1 MNSPFKTGPV
11 SRRRLRVASGMPAI
25 ILFAVGCAST
35 PPIPAV
41 NLQAAQQS
49 IANAERVE
57 AGTHA
62 AVELGEAREKLLA
75 AQRAV
80 NDKQMLAAGRLA
92 DEARAEADLA
102 VAKTGVAKA
111 TAVNAD
117 LERNNAALVE
127 EMQRKTGDSR

>member
-1 MNSPFKTGPV
+1 MNPLPKFAHV
-11 SRRRLRVASGMPAI
+11 SRRRLRFAVPAI
-25 ILFAVGCAST
+25 LLFTAACAST
-35 PPIPAV
+35 PPIPSAS
-41 NLQAAQQS
+41 LQAAQQS

-62 AVELGEAREKLLA
+62 AADLSEARDKLSA

-80 NDKQMLAAGRLA
+80 ERKEMLVAQRLA
-92 DEARAEADLA
+92 DEAHAEAELA

-111 TAVNAD
+111 NAVNAD
-117 LERNNAALVE
+117 MERSNAALVE

>member
-1 MNSPFKTGPV
+1 MNPPPKLAQV
-11 SRRRLRVASGMPAI
+11 SRHRLRFAVPAI
-25 ILFAVGCAST
+25 LLFTAACAST
-35 PPIPAV
+35 PPIPSA

-62 AVELGEAREKLLA
+62 AAELSEARNKLSA

-80 NDKQMLAAGRLA
+80 DQKEMVAAGRLA
-92 DEARAEADLA
+92 DEARAEAELA
-102 VAKTGVAKA
+102 VARTGVAKA
-111 TAVNAD
+111 NAVNAD
-117 LERNNAALVE
+117 MERSNATLIE